1 MNSTRKVI
9 VKFHGTGVDN
19 VIITYN
25 IRPRSKFI
33 TEITEEFDAL
43 KVQDICETIN
53 VQIVADFVTITLYK
67 QEIQILLS
75 AENWYHYMLYSIS
88 GLMICTSIF
97 NRS

>member
-9 VKFHGTGVDN
+9 VKFHGTEVGN
-19 VIITYN
+19 VIILYT
-25 IRPRSKFI
+25 IQPHAKPT

-67 QEIQILLS
+67 QESTNSIIRRELVPIHSIQHIWVNDLQK
-75 AENWYHYMLYSIS
+75 
-88 GLMICTSIF
+88 
-97 NRS
+97 

>member
-9 VKFHGTGVDN
+9 VKFHGAEVGN
-19 VIITYN
+19 VIILYT
-25 IRPRSKFI
+25 IQPHAKPI

-67 QEIQILLS
+67 QESTNSIIRRELVPIHVIQHIWVNDLQK
-75 AENWYHYMLYSIS
+75 
-88 GLMICTSIF
+88 
-97 NRS
+97 